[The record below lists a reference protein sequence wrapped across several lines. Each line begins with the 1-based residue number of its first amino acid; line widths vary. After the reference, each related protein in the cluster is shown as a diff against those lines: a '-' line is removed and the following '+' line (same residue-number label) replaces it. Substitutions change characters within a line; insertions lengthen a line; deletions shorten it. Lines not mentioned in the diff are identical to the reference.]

1 MASWS
6 ATPSLSALLIRDC
19 CFRAHSASSSLPE
32 AASESES
39 APPGPSSE
47 DESPPSESAS
57 KNRLTKPIFLT
68 TRPPSFFPGF
78 TNFGALTVIPFK
90 NVELAGFLSTT
101 GRAVTCVPIAGLTR
115 TTGAGTRAAAFATA
129 ASALAMC
136 ASILVCSLD
145 PNPSRRFRV
154 PRCRSRSAT
163 TSPLRSATSGG
174 NLIFTAVPPSS
185 IADISRKYCEYPS
198 RTSLRC
204 LPTTATLPAVMARR
218 MSRRT
223 SDASSE
229 IPWSFS
235 IWSMTSLT
243 LNPAS
248 DAYPSFPSD
257 DNANSTSI
265 PYSGFARLAPDASTR
280 PRTTMEKSAVGS
292 SSPCRGV
299 TPHSLHS

>member
-101 GRAVTCVPIAGLTR
+101 GRAVTCVPMVAGLAR

-129 ASALAMC
+129 ASALALLARMK
-136 ASILVCSLD
+136 AS
-145 PNPSRRFRV
+145 N
-154 PRCRSRSAT
+154 
-163 TSPLRSATSGG
+163 
-174 NLIFTAVPPSS
+174 
-185 IADISRKYCEYPS
+185 
-198 RTSLRC
+198 
-204 LPTTATLPAVMARR
+204 
-218 MSRRT
+218 
-223 SDASSE
+223 
-229 IPWSFS
+229 
-235 IWSMTSLT
+235 
-243 LNPAS
+243 
-248 DAYPSFPSD
+248 
-257 DNANSTSI
+257 
-265 PYSGFARLAPDASTR
+265 
-280 PRTTMEKSAVGS
+280 GS
-292 SSPCRGV
+292 SSSSPLLSFFNGGNPV
-299 TPHSLHS
+299 SGSTFASTSMASLSPTPSSAALAALAAFAATAKKSAAASVSAFLEIFSSRRLR

>member
-129 ASALAMC
+129 ASALALLARMK
-136 ASILVCSLD
+136 AS
-145 PNPSRRFRV
+145 N
-154 PRCRSRSAT
+154 
-163 TSPLRSATSGG
+163 
-174 NLIFTAVPPSS
+174 
-185 IADISRKYCEYPS
+185 
-198 RTSLRC
+198 
-204 LPTTATLPAVMARR
+204 
-218 MSRRT
+218 
-223 SDASSE
+223 
-229 IPWSFS
+229 
-235 IWSMTSLT
+235 
-243 LNPAS
+243 
-248 DAYPSFPSD
+248 
-257 DNANSTSI
+257 
-265 PYSGFARLAPDASTR
+265 
-280 PRTTMEKSAVGS
+280 GS
-292 SSPCRGV
+292 SSSSPLLSFFNGGNPV
-299 TPHSLHS
+299 SGSTFASTSMASLSPTPSSAALAALAAFAATAKKSAAASVSAFLEIFSSRRLR